1 MSTYSA
7 SGFRG
12 CTRRHGR
19 LRFWRLPRVI
29 RTKFCSRFDYQ
40 LKRQQ
45 ERFVVPSVFCDHS
58 NYWISLAKKIGRW
71 SGFALRCLIR
81 LRLSCLEQNCWF
93 FWTILAFLRQ
103 QYVLFFFFFFGIQ
116 TRILCITFAI
126 NTSNAF
132 IINTVNIVTLK
143 MIFFF
148 FITCHGRAFKPEYF
162 WFSIA
167 SLRVSRHEFENKK
180 FTRMLFLFLIFVSP
194 HKMGSE

>member
-1 MSTYSA
+1 MLTYSA

-148 FITCHGRAFKPEYF
+148 FYYLSWQSVQTGI
-162 WFSIA
+162 
-167 SLRVSRHEFENKK
+167 L
-180 FTRMLFLFLIFVSP
+180 LIFDRIVTSFTARIW
-194 HKMGSE
+194 KQKVYTNVISFFNIRFAA